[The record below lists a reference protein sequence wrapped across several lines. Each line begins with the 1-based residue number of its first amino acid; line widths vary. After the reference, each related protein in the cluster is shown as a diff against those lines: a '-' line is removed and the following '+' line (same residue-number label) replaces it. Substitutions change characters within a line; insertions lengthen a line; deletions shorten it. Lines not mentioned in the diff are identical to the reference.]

1 MNKIFAVQISLMI
14 MFGSGLG
21 YLLIN
26 TDVYQD
32 VQENIVSTVCL
43 SCIKMYPV
51 PKFEFIFETQN
62 GEPHPGFV
70 IDNLTKGPIFLAYRK
85 TVCDGCEIMDPLLR
99 ETFDV
104 DFGLGDY
111 EKYIDFEGTT
121 IYFRH
126 INIDDHHDD
135 EFKESYSIYGGLG
148 VPMFVAL
155 TLGGNNGNVEPYYR
169 LEYGTLGL
177 DDDSARKEFLRT
189 MMRETIKHYNEN
201 IEKYAK

>member
-1 MNKIFAVQISLMI
+1 MILIFAGGFTFLMV
-14 MFGSGLG
+14 G
-21 YLLIN
+21 
-26 TDVYQD
+26 TDVYED
-32 VQENIVSTVCL
+32 VQQSIVSTVCL

-51 PKFEFIFETQN
+51 PKFEFTFETQN

-85 TVCDGCEIMDPLLR
+85 TVCDGCEIMDPLVR
-99 ETFDV
+99 ETFGV

-111 EKYIDFEGTT
+111 EEYIDFEGTT

-135 EFKESYSIYGGLG
+135 EFKSSYFIYDGAG

-155 TLGGNNGNVEPYYR
+155 TLGEHNGNVEPYYR

-177 DDDSARKEFLRT
+177 DDDFARKEFLKN
-189 MMRETIKHYNEN
+189 MMREAIKHYNEN
-201 IEKYAK
+201 IEKYDK